1 MISFI
6 SGQTWLLAILHL
18 MDHAED
24 LLCGKEVPR
33 ANIDHFLEMKYPEV
47 YMDGQYCSDIFATAS
62 PPRTAKTHLPL
73 RFLKDQLD
81 RSPETRIICVLRNPK
96 DTLVSYYHFY
106 RMNIQLGWFNGTW
119 DQFFEMVKEKDLY
132 WGDYFDHIVE
142 WYKFLKDRKN
152 TLIIRYEEMKTNL
165 KEHVVK
171 IAEFIGK
178 ELSDEV
184 IDIIVERV
192 TFKNMAKDKTFNA
205 EEGSEAFLKLDR
217 AKFIRKGEVG
227 DWKNYFNAEQ
237 NEYIEMK
244 CKEMLD
250 PLGLQFDYTL

>member
-1 MISFI
+1 
-6 SGQTWLLAILHL
+6 
-18 MDHAED
+18 MDHAKD
-24 LLCGKEVPR
+24 LLDGKEVPKS
-33 ANIDHFLEMKYPEV
+33 NVGSNHFLELKYQGQH
-47 YMDGQYCSDIFATAS
+47 MDGVYCSDIFAKADH
-62 PPRTAKTHLPL
+62 PRTAKTHLPL

-96 DTLVSYYHFY
+96 DTLVSYYHFH

-119 DQFFEMVKEKDLY
+119 DQFFEIVKEKDLL
-132 WGDYFDHIVE
+132 WGDYFEHVAE

-152 TLIIRYEEMKTNL
+152 TLILRYEEMKTHL

-171 IAEFIGK
+171 IAQFTGK
-178 ELSDEV
+178 ELADEV

-192 TFKNMAKDKTFNA
+192 TLKNMAKDKRFNA
-205 EEGSEAFLKLDR
+205 EEGTEAFFKLGR
-217 AKFIRKGEVG
+217 AKLIRKGEVG
-227 DWKNYFNAEQ
+227 GWKNYFNVEQ
-237 NEYIEMK
+237 NEYIEMR